1 MEQEVL
7 WKTLLMSLIELKGA
21 TVNVNESKA
30 SLFASRGFLT
40 LNLTYLPPVDAGI
53 PEYFE
58 LDQFEEIL
66 DWFCNY
72 PEVAPGGI
80 GLHAICIGSWIAL
93 LLASFRSDVVNAV
106 VAVSP
111 ISFAHLFSFKYQ
123 GKMSEKLPIGRSK
136 LIHTKDGVGV
146 RDSDSTET
154 EDNGSDSTFSGIT
167 PCEQIYCPVLLFC
180 GTDDQY
186 LNVEFNTLQICDRM
200 NKVGKGQLCNI
211 LRYPG
216 AGHD

>member
-1 MEQEVL
+1 ML
-7 WKTLLMSLIELKGA
+7 WKTLLMCLIELKGA
-21 TVNVNESKA
+21 TVGVNESKA
-30 SLFASRGFLT
+30 SRFASRGFLT
-40 LNLTYLPPVDAGI
+40 LNLTYLSPVEAGI

-58 LDQFEEIL
+58 LDPFEEIL

-80 GLHAICIGSWIAL
+80 GLHAICFGSWIAL
-93 LLASFRSDVVNAV
+93 LLATFSSDVVNAV

-123 GKMSEKLPIGRSK
+123 GKMSEKLPIDRSK
-136 LIHTKDGVGV
+136 LILTKDAVGV
-146 RDSDSTET
+146 RDSASTET

-167 PCEQIYCPVLLFC
+167 PSEQIYCPVLLIC

-186 LNVEFNTLQICDRM
+186 LNVEFNTWQICDRM
-200 NKVGKGQLCNI
+200 KSRLERDNCAIFYVTLMQ
-211 LRYPG
+211 
-216 AGHD
+216 DM